1 MSNIVRTLVP
11 PRVSPPRL
19 RHPGLPPEVHEGLDL
34 GVRSGVVA
42 DRDHRPRRPRA
53 AASRRSAPGGAE
65 PVAVTTG
72 RRARGQARREAPID
86 SLFDELP
93 AAANPERVNDE
104 SRRQGNDIDVI

>member
-1 MSNIVRTLVP
+1 
-11 PRVSPPRL
+11 
-19 RHPGLPPEVHEGLDL
+19 
-34 GVRSGVVA
+34 
-42 DRDHRPRRPRA
+42 
-53 AASRRSAPGGAE
+53 
-65 PVAVTTG
+65 VTTG